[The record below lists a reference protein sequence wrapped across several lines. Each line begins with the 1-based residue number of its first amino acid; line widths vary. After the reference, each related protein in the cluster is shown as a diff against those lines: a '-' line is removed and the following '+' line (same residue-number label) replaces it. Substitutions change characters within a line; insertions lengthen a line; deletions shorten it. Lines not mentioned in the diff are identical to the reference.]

1 MESIKEL
8 TESMNWVLHHAERS
22 AEKALKCKTTCPE
35 ISRVFEQLTE
45 EMLKEYKQLHNT
57 AESCIQDKMRQ
68 MGGTES
74 EYMRGMKVAYAA
86 LHEQEVKRYE
96 EVERKLK
103 AIRE

>member
-22 AEKALKCKTTCPE
+22 VEKATKCKVTCPD

-57 AESCIQDKMRQ
+57 AERCIEEKTRQ
-68 MGGTES
+68 MGGSET
-74 EYMRGMKVAYAA
+74 EYMRGMKAAYAA